1 MAFYQRAEAEK
12 KRLEDENK
20 AIRKKLESAPEGVL
34 RCRKERGFYKWFLS
48 IEDANGNASCR
59 YLSKKNRESARK
71 LAFKTY
77 YVNRLDDNEKEV
89 KAIDAYLKRHKKE
102 EDKASALKKH
112 PAFAELLG
120 TRDIDRELAA
130 WKEERY
136 EKNEQYTEHLNIR
149 AVNGTMVRSK
159 SEAYILSALEA
170 RGIAYR
176 YECKLTLG
184 RVALY
189 PDFTIR
195 RPGTGE
201 MILWEH
207 FGMMS
212 DAAYAKNAQDKI
224 RKYMQHGYYPMKNLI
239 TTFEEEGKPLD
250 FSLVMDIVEWL

>member
-1 MAFYQRAEAEK
+1 MIVCERAIAERNRLLEENKRLKQALTNAPPGLLQIKKCGNQYKWYHRIK
-12 KRLEDENK
+12 KRDSIQQKYISRENEEMAAKLAKKTYCESKLQENELEIAALN
-20 AIRKKLESAPEGVL
+20 AYIGRH
-34 RCRKERGFYKWFLS
+34 ERIYKHT
-48 IEDANGNASCR
+48 DR
-59 YLSKKNRESARK
+59 QKKN
-71 LAFKTY
+71 
-77 YVNRLDDNEKEV
+77 
-89 KAIDAYLKRHKKE
+89 
-102 EDKASALKKH
+102 
-112 PAFAELLG
+112 PAFRQLL
-120 TRDIDRELAA
+120 RLKDIDRELAA